1 MDVNSGLLLLPVLIT
16 ATDGFAPSGW
26 TKGFA
31 FLMVAATPPELR
43 ARERI
48 SSCVRRIALPVR
60 HQWTR
65 LLGADTDTTT
75 NNDRATLGQ
84 GMSSVSASSGR
95 STRCEEL
102 LFLMKEKSV
111 HFTQNLA

>member
-48 SSCVRRIALPVR
+48 SSCVRRIALPVH

-75 NNDRATLGQ
+75 NND
-84 GMSSVSASSGR
+84 SGR